1 MSLLPMPGGMF
12 GIPGMPDIGGIFNRG
27 PSWLPSNAGF
37 GNPGVMQNG
46 GGFRELLRNPDFA
59 MALLAN
65 SGGQQKKSFGEVL
78 GQAGLQSQQMGQQ
91 REDNEFQRMYRQAQ
105 MEQLGKPA
113 PRKPIPVIGP
123 DGKPVLVSEDE
134 AIGKQPYAG
143 GNDAKPS
150 ALIQAYNLARD
161 QGYTGSILEFQ
172 TDLAKASAQY
182 PYTEGDVAGVP
193 SLIPRINPNT
203 PSKPQPNAF
212 SAPALPVRPLSSL
225 ATEADAKRTLASA
238 GASGS
243 ELGQSVAKAEF
254 DLPRVEA
261 NAQLAKADIDKLINH
276 PGRKWITGATS
287 VAPIVPG
294 TPQADADAL
303 AKKIQGQTFLQ
314 AYQSL
319 KGGGAITEVEG
330 QKAEQAIAALSRA
343 QTDEAYVA
351 ALKDLK
357 GVLDRGLE
365 KARKQ
370 ASMGKP
376 KDNDP
381 LGLR

>member
-1 MSLLPMPGGMF
+1 
-12 GIPGMPDIGGIFNRG
+12 
-27 PSWLPSNAGF
+27 
-37 GNPGVMQNG
+37 
-46 GGFRELLRNPDFA
+46 
-59 MALLAN
+59 
-65 SGGQQKKSFGEVL
+65 
-78 GQAGLQSQQMGQQ
+78 
-91 REDNEFQRMYRQAQ
+91 
-105 MEQLGKPA
+105 
-113 PRKPIPVIGP
+113 
-123 DGKPVLVSEDE
+123 
-134 AIGKQPYAG
+134 
-143 GNDAKPS
+143 
-150 ALIQAYNLARD
+150 
-161 QGYTGSILEFQ
+161 
-172 TDLAKASAQY
+172 
-182 PYTEGDVAGVP
+182 
-193 SLIPRINPNT
+193 
-203 PSKPQPNAF
+203 
-212 SAPALPVRPLSSL
+212 
-225 ATEADAKRTLASA
+225 
-238 GASGS
+238 
-243 ELGQSVAKAEF
+243 
-254 DLPRVEA
+254 VEA

-370 ASMGKP
+370 ASMGKA